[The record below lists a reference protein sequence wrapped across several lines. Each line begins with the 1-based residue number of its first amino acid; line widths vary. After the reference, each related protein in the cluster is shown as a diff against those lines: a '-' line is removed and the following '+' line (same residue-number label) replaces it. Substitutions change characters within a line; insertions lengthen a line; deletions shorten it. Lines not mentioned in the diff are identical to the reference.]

1 MKMGEGQANLTR
13 SGHLRWA
20 VWVYV
25 ASGMGCRLSLENSGA
40 PAPTRRL
47 PLGSA
52 RSRLPSLRL
61 KSPEVG
67 ATPQLSS
74 NFCFLSLRVPLGPKD
89 AGPRQAVVAGVGD
102 PSCPR
107 VQHVGAGVRVLL
119 APGQAGSVGG
129 RDHPGLGRRRPGPEP
144 RTQSLRPVLPRLG
157 AGPPPGRTRL
167 SALRMPGCRGQPLA
181 ARLGSAAGTRLP
193 ESWGCWAAGPGGAQG
208 ASETRGWV
216 SWFEGVPGGE
226 RHVGREG
233 DTQDHAGREG
243 ASPAGAGG

>member
-1 MKMGEGQANLTR
+1 MGEGQANLTR

-25 ASGMGCRLSLENSGA
+25 ASGLGCRLSLENSGA

-52 RSRLPSLRL
+52 RSRLRSLRL

-107 VQHVGAGVRVLL
+107 VQHVGAG
-119 APGQAGSVGG
+119 
-129 RDHPGLGRRRPGPEP
+129 
-144 RTQSLRPVLPRLG
+144 
-157 AGPPPGRTRL
+157 
-167 SALRMPGCRGQPLA
+167 
-181 ARLGSAAGTRLP
+181 
-193 ESWGCWAAGPGGAQG
+193 
-208 ASETRGWV
+208 
-216 SWFEGVPGGE
+216 
-226 RHVGREG
+226 
-233 DTQDHAGREG
+233 
-243 ASPAGAGG
+243 